1 MPTLHVRNVPDALYE
16 EIRTRAE
23 AGSRSF
29 SAEVVVLLQRAV
41 EERRPSPGEILQQI
55 RRRRS
60 FRPAAVGA
68 PGTSSL
74 LREDRER

>member
-1 MPTLHVRNVPDALYE
+1 MATLHVRNVPDALYE

-68 PGTSSL
+68 PVTASL